1 MKIPRVVIA
10 SPHSGAGKTTVAV
23 GLMNAFA
30 TAGLR
35 VQPFKV
41 GPDFIDPSYH
51 TVATGVY
58 SENLDTWLT
67 SPEAVLRI
75 FLKSSRMCDLA
86 IIEGVMGLF
95 DGARSSDDFASTAEI
110 SKILKAPVILVVDV
124 SRMAGSSAALVH
136 GFKTFDQSLKLKGVI
151 LNHVK
156 SQKHLDYAKQ
166 AIEDRG
172 GVRVVGA
179 LPNSPNMSIPSRHLG
194 LIPARER
201 DGLADFLT
209 GLREYI
215 KQYLD
220 LDQILEIAR
229 NADELEP
236 DQEASPQIVEAQDK
250 PRIGIAYDE
259 AFNFYYRDNI
269 AQLEA
274 NGAEI
279 VHFSPIRD
287 SRLPS
292 NLDGM
297 FLGGGF
303 PEAYAKEL
311 EGNQSMRESVKD
323 AVHDEMPIYAECG
336 GLMYFVESIQDLE
349 RNPHRMVGILN
360 GKAIM
365 CEKLESLNYSVARV
379 VRKNLLT
386 DVGFTLRGHE
396 FHYSKIED
404 VSADA
409 EFAYEMK
416 IGKGISGGCDGWMQH
431 SLLASYMHIHFAY
444 SPQLAKNFVE
454 ACRRYELT

>member
-1 MKIPRVVIA
+1 MAESELSVLYRVHA
-10 SPHSGAGKTTVAV
+10 
-23 GLMNAFA
+23 
-30 TAGLR
+30 
-35 VQPFKV
+35 
-41 GPDFIDPSYH
+41 
-51 TVATGVY
+51 
-58 SENLDTWLT
+58 
-67 SPEAVLRI
+67 
-75 FLKSSRMCDLA
+75 
-86 IIEGVMGLF
+86 
-95 DGARSSDDFASTAEI
+95 
-110 SKILKAPVILVVDV
+110 
-124 SRMAGSSAALVH
+124 
-136 GFKTFDQSLKLKGVI
+136 
-151 LNHVK
+151 
-156 SQKHLDYAKQ
+156 
-166 AIEDRG
+166 
-172 GVRVVGA
+172 
-179 LPNSPNMSIPSRHLG
+179 NMSIPSRHLG

>member
-1 MKIPRVVIA
+1 
-10 SPHSGAGKTTVAV
+10 
-23 GLMNAFA
+23 MNAFA

-51 TVATGVY
+51 TAATRVY
-58 SENLDTWLT
+58 SKNLDTWLT

-95 DGARSSDDFASTAEI
+95 DGASSDDSASTAEI
-110 SKILKAPVILVVDV
+110 SKILNAPVILVVDV
-124 SRMAGSSAALVH
+124 SKMAGSSAALVH
-136 GFKTFDQSLKLKGVI
+136 GFKTFDQKLKIKGVI

-156 SQKHLDYAKQ
+156 SQKHMDLSKQ
-166 AIEDRG
+166 AIKNRRE
-172 GVRVVGA
+172 VRVVGA
-179 LPNSPNMSIPSRHLG
+179 LPSSANMSMPSRHLG

-201 DGLADFLT
+201 DDLSDFLT
-209 GLREYI
+209 RLRSCIE
-215 KQYLD
+215 QYLD

-229 NADELEP
+229 GADELET
-236 DQEASPQIVEAQDK
+236 DQEESPRPLEAQDK

-269 AQLEA
+269 EELEA
-274 NGAEI
+274 NGAD
-279 VHFSPIRD
+279 VVFFSPIHD

-292 NLDGM
+292 SLDGM
-297 FLGGGF
+297 FIGGGF

-311 EGNQSMRESVKD
+311 EENQSMRKSVRD
-323 AVHDEMPIYAECG
+323 AVQDEMPIYAECG

-349 RNPHRMVGILN
+349 RSPHKMIGVLN
-360 GKAIM
+360 GKATM
-365 CEKLESLNYSVARV
+365 GGVLESLNYSLAHV
-379 VRKNLLT
+379 VRKNLLS

-396 FHYSKIED
+396 FHYSRVED

-409 EFAYEMK
+409 EFAYEMEK
-416 IGKGISGGCDGWMQH
+416 GKGIFRLCDGWMQH
-431 SLLASYMHIHFAY
+431 NLLASYMHIHFGY
-444 SPQLAKNFVE
+444 SSQLAKNLVE